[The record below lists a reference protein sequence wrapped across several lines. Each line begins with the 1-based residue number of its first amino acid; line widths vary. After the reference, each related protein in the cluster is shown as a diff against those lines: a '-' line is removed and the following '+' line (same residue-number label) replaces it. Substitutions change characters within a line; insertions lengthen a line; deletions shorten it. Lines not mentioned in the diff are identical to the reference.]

1 MCTEIKNYT
10 EEPSKTEFYPTPVD
24 VVEKMLS
31 YINLG
36 KVHTVL
42 EPSAGTGNILR
53 EIAKNKSSDYKDNF
67 NVDCLEIDNNLRQI
81 LKYNFSKEREND
93 ISSKIEQLTP
103 TRSWDRNIH
112 DYVYEEISES
122 QKIELEALR
131 SESRHFFKNGIH
143 IVGDDFLTFHTNKK
157 YDLIIMN
164 PPFSNGEKHL
174 LKAIEMYEDQNG
186 KLWKHID
193 CLSSREKC
201 IERQDTLYS
210 AYNNEFEG
218 EPDCHMNPICSAN
231 FIC

>member
-36 KVHTVL
+36 KIHTVL

-53 EIAKNKSSDYKDNF
+53 EIAKSKSSDYKDNF

-122 QKIELEALR
+122 QKI
-131 SESRHFFKNGIH
+131 
-143 IVGDDFLTFHTNKK
+143 
-157 YDLIIMN
+157 
-164 PPFSNGEKHL
+164 
-174 LKAIEMYEDQNG
+174 
-186 KLWKHID
+186 
-193 CLSSREKC
+193 
-201 IERQDTLYS
+201 
-210 AYNNEFEG
+210 
-218 EPDCHMNPICSAN
+218 
-231 FIC
+231 